1 VRFVVILIM
10 FWSMM
15 CMCDYLCENAFVW
28 MEACREENEVEK
40 TPMFLYLGRKKICNA
55 LFDAKN

>member
-10 FWSMM
+10 FWSMV
-15 CMCDYLCENAFVW
+15 CMCDYLCENTFVW

-40 TPMFLYLGRKKICNA
+40 NSDVFISW
-55 LFDAKN
+55 